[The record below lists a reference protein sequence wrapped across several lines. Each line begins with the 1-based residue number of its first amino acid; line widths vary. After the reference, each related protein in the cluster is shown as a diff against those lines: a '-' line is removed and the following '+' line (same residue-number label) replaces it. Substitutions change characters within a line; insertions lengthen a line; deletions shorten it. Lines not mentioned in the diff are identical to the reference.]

1 MYALRSHF
9 SLLFDSQSSA
19 GDYQIIRFRS
29 PSHRH
34 SLSLLTKVLHQIP
47 AESLAFAHKPLESK
61 SSAGH
66 FNCSQAIHSQPMKT
80 LNEIPTIA
88 V

>member
-1 MYALRSHF
+1 MYVLRLHF
-9 SLLFDSQSSA
+9 SLLFDSLSSLNLPPA
-19 GDYQIIRFRS
+19 T
-29 PSHRH
+29 
-34 SLSLLTKVLHQIP
+34 TKSFDFGHPATIP

-66 FNCSQAIHSQPMKT
+66 FNCSQAIHSEPMKT